1 MPIPL
6 HSSGKMQGYEVG
18 EEASV
23 ASSSVI
29 RDKHLLGY
37 IFRHPLR
44 KPPGVGYWGAY
55 GPGVI
60 ELYLPDRMVNAVL
73 SILLSQVGWA
83 REAYVHSAWFMH
95 LRRIANRRSA
105 LWIKAGLPDSM
116 ATRPA
121 LMIRAMD

>member
-6 HSSGKMQGYEVG
+6 HSSEKMQGYEVG

-29 RDKHLLGY
+29 LVNISFDTS
-37 IFRHPLR
+37 RHPLR

-55 GPGVI
+55 RPGVV
-60 ELYLPDRMVNAVL
+60 ELFLTDRMVNAVL
-73 SILLSQVGWA
+73 FILLSQVGWT
-83 REAYVHSAWFMH
+83 REVCVHSAWFMH
-95 LRRIANRRSA
+95 LGRIANHRSA

-116 ATRPA
+116 ATQPA
-121 LMIRAMD
+121 LLIL